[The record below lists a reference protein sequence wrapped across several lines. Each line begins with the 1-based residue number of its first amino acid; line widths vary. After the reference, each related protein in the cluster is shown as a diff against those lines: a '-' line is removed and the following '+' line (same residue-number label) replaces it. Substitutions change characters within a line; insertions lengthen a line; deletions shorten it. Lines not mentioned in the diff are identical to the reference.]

1 MAMNEIR
8 QQARKSAAERVAR
21 LRQQRADLVKK
32 QEELSATVMTALA
45 ERDAVIADAERR
57 AGAAPEELASSGLSL
72 AQAAQ
77 WCDLV
82 DKEAARLVKLAAQPT
97 TSEGGHGEGK
107 PLVVTGSF
115 RSIGRSGRTIMT
127 TSTDYPFRSGQ
138 LSRASVLMKLPR
150 VLIAA
155 AVWLLVIEA
164 LPGPAAWGALAIVVV
179 GTVAA
184 VVAEP
189 VIVLP

>member
-32 QEELSATVMTALA
+32 QEELSARVMTALA
-45 ERDAVIADAERR
+45 ERDAVVADTERR
-57 AGAAPEELASSGLSL
+57 AGAALKELASCGLGL

-97 TSEGGHGEGK
+97 TPEGGHAARET
-107 PLVVTGSF
+107 V
-115 RSIGRSGRTIMT
+115 SGDR
-127 TSTDYPFRSGQ
+127 
-138 LSRASVLMKLPR
+138 
-150 VLIAA
+150 
-155 AVWLLVIEA
+155 
-164 LPGPAAWGALAIVVV
+164 
-179 GTVAA
+179 
-184 VVAEP
+184 
-189 VIVLP
+189 

>member
-45 ERDAVIADAERR
+45 ERDAVIADAELR
-57 AGAAPEELASSGLSL
+57 AGAALKELASSGLSL

-82 DKEAARLVKLAAQPT
+82 GKDAARLVKLAAQPT
-97 TSEGGHGEGK
+97 TPEGGSTARET
-107 PLVVTGSF
+107 V
-115 RSIGRSGRTIMT
+115 SGDR
-127 TSTDYPFRSGQ
+127 
-138 LSRASVLMKLPR
+138 
-150 VLIAA
+150 
-155 AVWLLVIEA
+155 
-164 LPGPAAWGALAIVVV
+164 
-179 GTVAA
+179 
-184 VVAEP
+184 
-189 VIVLP
+189 

>member
-57 AGAAPEELASSGLSL
+57 AGAALKELASSGLSL

-82 DKEAARLVKLAAQPT
+82 DKDAARLVRLAAQAAT
-97 TSEGGHGEGK
+97 ADGEAMARETD
-107 PLVVTGSF
+107 V
-115 RSIGRSGRTIMT
+115 SGER
-127 TSTDYPFRSGQ
+127 
-138 LSRASVLMKLPR
+138 
-150 VLIAA
+150 
-155 AVWLLVIEA
+155 
-164 LPGPAAWGALAIVVV
+164 
-179 GTVAA
+179 
-184 VVAEP
+184 
-189 VIVLP
+189 

>member
-57 AGAAPEELASSGLSL
+57 AGAALKELASSGLSM
-72 AQAAQ
+72 AEAAQ

-82 DKEAARLVKLAAQPT
+82 GKDAARLVKLAAQSAT
-97 TSEGGHGEGK
+97 AEGASTARET
-107 PLVVTGSF
+107 V
-115 RSIGRSGRTIMT
+115 SGDR
-127 TSTDYPFRSGQ
+127 
-138 LSRASVLMKLPR
+138 
-150 VLIAA
+150 
-155 AVWLLVIEA
+155 
-164 LPGPAAWGALAIVVV
+164 
-179 GTVAA
+179 
-184 VVAEP
+184 
-189 VIVLP
+189 